1 MQGKVTALESEVAAL
16 EEQVVAWRATLAK
29 ARALAAE
36 QMTEIQKLNPGART
50 GAAIRCTNA
59 IVNLRSR
66 ASRVSLREQTT
77 TNHDGEDGSQLRHGE
92 DVAPSRSLAAR
103 GAGPAGPS
111 PSAPLRRA
119 AGVHLE
125 RSGAAAASRL
135 HREVPAGSALPA
147 LSSYPEGPA
156 AAEDLLLRSSL
167 LPQACFGE
175 AVDMPAASTGRPAAA
190 TASADANTNTAQ
202 PPPLLVREEPRSPP
216 PPQQQ
221 QQPAPLYYSA
231 VVPWDVQCGG
241 SSAQQRT
248 VLATSC
254 YGPPDAAAPLPL
266 PLPQRDLTAWM
277 ASSDDCPSG
286 PEQLPPLPI
295 AGQACSAAAGANHGP
310 PAVQPPP
317 PLLQLSELTSTAS
330 RHSNNGQALRTS
342 GSGSGDMPGDT
353 YADPAA
359 ARAAWPTTTLLL
371 PPPPLPCPGPLPL
384 LYSDHNALLGLP
396 NEGVGVRRLSAFSA
410 SGTTAGGGSSAAGL
424 MILPAASAAAI
435 DARLQWQQHG
445 GVRTNT
451 ISTDS
456 SFGLPHHHRHRAL
469 TPRCCHTSASAATTP
484 SVCTA
489 AAAATAVAD
498 PDSGCSIF
506 DSPPLAEMLSAAL
519 VEPPAADAHAAAGAT
534 ASDAAAAPAEVRD
547 LYDAWRANPE
557 EHEPE
562 PPTSSGDA
570 GGIIQGGRRPPASR
584 HFLQPGA
591 FNLGPA
597 DHSHP
602 HLPSAAAAG
611 AAVAAPPVTA
621 FAAHAHGD
629 HDIAP
634 QAWQDLQQ
642 QQPEK
647 RGQEQGQGQEHEEGL
662 LLPPP
667 LAHTASDA
675 SSVVCAA
682 GSGSAWD
689 TGVAA
694 ATATGGLGKSAVAA
708 DLLAGREASAHAD
721 ASSVPVSPALVAAAP
736 ASAVTATMV

>member
-1 MQGKVTALESEVAAL
+1 MTAKMGRSCG
-16 EEQVVAWRATLAK
+16 T
-29 ARALAAE
+29 
-36 QMTEIQKLNPGART
+36 ART
-50 GAAIRCTNA
+50 WRRPARSPHVGRGRRHCGERRECT
-59 IVNLRSR
+59 
-66 ASRVSLREQTT
+66 
-77 TNHDGEDGSQLRHGE
+77 
-92 DVAPSRSLAAR
+92 
-103 GAGPAGPS
+103 
-111 PSAPLRRA
+111 
-119 AGVHLE
+119 
-125 RSGAAAASRL
+125 
-135 HREVPAGSALPA
+135 
-147 LSSYPEGPA
+147 SS
-156 AAEDLLLRSSL
+156 
-167 LPQACFGE
+167 
-175 AVDMPAASTGRPAAA
+175 GRPAAA
-190 TASADANTNTAQ
+190 TAAGADANTNTAQ
-202 PPPLLVREEPRSPP
+202 PPLLLVREEPRPP
-216 PPQQQ
+216 TPQQ
-221 QQPAPLYYSA
+221 QQPAPPYYSA
-231 VVPWDVQCGG
+231 LVPWDVQCGG

-248 VLATSC
+248 APATSC

-277 ASSDDCPSG
+277 ASDYCPSG

-295 AGQACSAAAGANHGP
+295 AGQACSAAVGANHGP

-317 PLLQLSELTSTAS
+317 PPTLLQLSELTSTAS
-330 RHSNNGQALRTS
+330 RHSNSGQALRTS
-342 GSGSGDMPGDT
+342 GSGSGYMPGDT
-353 YADPAA
+353 SAEPTAA
-359 ARAAWPTTTLLL
+359 QAASPTTTLLL

-384 LYSDHNALLGLP
+384 LYSAHNALLGLP
-396 NEGVGVRRLSAFSA
+396 NGGVGMRRLSAFSA
-410 SGTTAGGGSSAAGL
+410 SGTTAGGGSSAASL
-424 MILPAASAAAI
+424 MLLPAASAAAT

-445 GVRTNT
+445 GVCTNT

-456 SFGLPHHHRHRAL
+456 SFGLPHHHHRAS

-519 VEPPAADAHAAAGAT
+519 VEPPAADAHAAAGA
-534 ASDAAAAPAEVRD
+534 AAFAAAAAPAEVRD

-611 AAVAAPPVTA
+611 AAVAAPPVIA

-642 QQPEK
+642 QQQPVRRDVIAAAAAMAAAAELRRRSLAATRTSASTMPSWVRGSLTTLACHPHQEK

-682 GSGSAWD
+682 GSGGAWD

-694 ATATGGLGKSAVAA
+694 ATATGRLGKSAVAA